1 MNEQQIRDSERNK
14 IAHYIRTV
22 IAELRKTDKAYDA
35 QFLEEVLSYI
45 VADKW
50 ANDTKHLNG

>member
-22 IAELRKTDKAYDA
+22 ITTLRQTDKNYDA
-35 QFLEEVLSYI
+35 KFLEEVLSYI

-50 ANDTKHLNG
+50 SEDTKHLN